1 MTMDPS
7 EMTLF
12 AGGLLTFAG
21 IAGIGLILLFKK
33 PTRDHRGTRT
43 LSMQEVFLILSLI
56 AVAIG
61 VLILLLSYAYSTSRG
76 YT

>member
-7 EMTLF
+7 ETTLIT
-12 AGGLLTFAG
+12 GGLLTFAG
-21 IAGIGLILLFKK
+21 IAGTGLILLFKK

-43 LSMQEVFLILSLI
+43 LGMQYVFLILSLA

-61 VLILLLSYAYSTSRG
+61 ILILMLGYTYTTYRG
-76 YT
+76 YS